1 MQIVEQINR
10 FLISSVL
17 PLLLQV
23 FPEAESVAAEPEAF
37 ALASVAA
44 ARSPGVVWT
53 AEPAGLAAVELE
65 GPDPGVVAA
74 AAARSPRAAW
84 IAEPGLVSA
93 VELEGPGPEIV
104 AVADFVESRAS
115 VDIAVAFPALVPV
128 SVVAVE
134 VDSSERPRSLAF
146 PSADH
151 YASSSSSVGVVRKE
165 SVHSSTHARTNYG
178 LCSILSSL
186 GPHQSKNLGH
196 CYSSPSPG
204 HNSVSDTN
212 ALPIDATTN
221 HSRKT
226 CLHLHQG
233 QRKHRSYRAS
243 LSRLEVP
250 GIRWA
255 AAVKY

>member
-23 FPEAESVAAEPEAF
+23 FPEAESVAA
-37 ALASVAA
+37 
-44 ARSPGVVWT
+44 ARSPGAVWT

-134 VDSSERPRSLAF
+134 VDSPERPRFLAF
-146 PSADH
+146 ANVDH
-151 YASSSSSVGVVRKE
+151 YANSSSSVEVVRKE
-165 SVHSSTHARTNYG
+165 SVHSSTRARTNYG
-178 LCSILSSL
+178 LCSILSNPGL
-186 GPHQSKNLGH
+186 HQSRNLGH
-196 CYSSPSPG
+196 CYNNPSPG
-204 HNSVSDTN
+204 HNKMSDTN
-212 ALPIDATTN
+212 DLPIDATN
-221 HSRKT
+221 SHSRKT
-226 CLHLHQG
+226 CLHLYQV
-233 QRKHRSYRAS
+233 QRKHRSHQAS
-243 LSRLEVP
+243 LSHLEVP
-250 GIRWA
+250 GIRWVVA
-255 AAVKY
+255 EKC